1 MKALLSVLGISLLL
15 SACDAKD
22 TNTAPST
29 EVEPNPRIDSDITP
43 PSGSGGETQAS
54 KPDGT
59 TSDVQKAIPNQPTPT
74 D

>member
-1 MKALLSVLGISLLL
+1 MKAKFAAIVLSILASG
-15 SACDAKD
+15 CDATD

-29 EVEPNPRIDSDITP
+29 EVDPNPRIDSDITP
-43 PSGSGGETQAS
+43 ESGSGGETQAV